1 MYEPIGEPMSSMQPM
16 ATGMHPS
23 SLSQGMGM
31 GPQQLQGTMPHQLA
45 AKPPNPSQETN
56 VKVPQQPS
64 GTGKTK
70 WEDISDYQDHLD
82 WIYIIIG
89 VLLVEV
95 AVIALGR
102 FFPDVFGKNLN
113 IWYNRFKLSAVIAD
127 VVIILIGFWIARY
140 VYSEYIWPTHDWN
153 PAYFTGT
160 TVVVQ
165 LAHDLLF
172 YLGVIRP
179 IPQGSNAMMDVFKD
193 YAEGGGAKILAAD
206 SMMMIGSSIGAML
219 LKAAPGYITVFAG
232 LIGLYIVPYILETRN
247 QYSNIV

>member
-1 MYEPIGEPMSSMQPM
+1 MYEPMDTMQPM

-23 SLSQGMGM
+23 LINQGGMMSQGMGM
-31 GPQQLQGTMPHQLA
+31 GQQQLPSTMPNQLA
-45 AKPPNPSQETN
+45 ARPPVQNQETN
-56 VKVPQQPS
+56 VKVPQKAPE
-64 GTGKTK
+64 KTK
-70 WEDISDYQDHLD
+70 WEDISDSENHLD

-89 VLLVEV
+89 VLLIEV
-95 AVIALGR
+95 AVIALAR
-102 FFPDVFGKNLN
+102 FFPDVFGKSLN

-140 VYSEYIWPTHDWN
+140 VYSEWVWPQHDWN

-165 LAHDLLF
+165 LLHDLLF
-172 YLGVIRP
+172 YFGVIRP

-193 YAEGGGAKILAAD
+193 YAESGGAKILAAD
-206 SMMMIGSSIGAML
+206 SMMMIGSSVAAMA
-219 LKAAPGYITVFAG
+219 LKAAPGFVTVFAG

>member
-1 MYEPIGEPMSSMQPM
+1 MYEPMDSMQPM
-16 ATGMHPS
+16 APMGGGMHPS
-23 SLSQGMGM
+23 MMSQGMGM
-31 GPQQLQGTMPHQLA
+31 GQQQLPSTMPHQLA
-45 AKPPNPSQETN
+45 AKPPNPNQETN

-70 WEDISDYQDHLD
+70 WEDISDSENHFD

-95 AVIALGR
+95 TVIALAR
-102 FFPDVFGKNLN
+102 FFPDVFGKTLN

-140 VYSEYIWPTHDWN
+140 VYSEWVWPTHDWN

-179 IPQGSNAMMDVFKD
+179 IPQGSNAMMDVFKE
-193 YAEGGGAKILAAD
+193 YAESGGAKILAAD
-206 SMMMIGSSIGAML
+206 SMMMIGSSIASML
-219 LKAAPGYITVFAG
+219 LKSAPGFVTVFAG
-232 LIGLYIVPYILETRN
+232 LIGLYIVPYILEAKN

>member
-1 MYEPIGEPMSSMQPM
+1 M
-16 ATGMHPS
+16 
-23 SLSQGMGM
+23 SQGMGM
-31 GPQQLQGTMPHQLA
+31 GPQQLPGTMPHQLA

-56 VKVPQQPS
+56 VKVPQQAPA
-64 GTGKTK
+64 KTK

-89 VLLVEV
+89 VVLVEV

>member
-1 MYEPIGEPMSSMQPM
+1 MYEPIQSMGSM
-16 ATGMHPS
+16 ETGMHPS
-23 SLSQGMGM
+23 MLSQGGGM
-31 GPQQLQGTMPHQLA
+31 GPQQLPGTMPHQLA

-56 VKVPQQPS
+56 VKVPQQAPQ
-64 GTGKTK
+64 KTK
-70 WEDISDYQDHLD
+70 WQDISDSENHLD
-82 WIYIIIG
+82 WIYIIIA
-89 VLLVEV
+89 VVLVEV
-95 AVIALGR
+95 FVITLTR

-140 VYSEYIWPTHDWN
+140 VYSEWVWPTHDWN

-165 LAHDLLF
+165 LLHDLLF
-172 YLGVIRP
+172 YFGVIRP

-206 SMMMIGSSIGAML
+206 SMMMIGSSVGAML

-232 LIGLYIVPYILETRN
+232 LIGAYIVPYILETRN